1 MELKPRAKHKS
12 EYSNKY
18 FILPVLIM
26 LLCFSTTTIAQDG
39 IFNKFE
45 DNILS
50 LKTTIPLTLGWGW
63 TTYEVL
69 KDPNNFYGTTESR
82 GINVNLWADHLH
94 YGYGLHLLGTYLHTY
109 QSSFYH
115 KLPNGLRLLFCLGSV
130 IQLDDMYQHLYLQK
144 NDGFNLN
151 NGSNKGSQIAGSPLH
166 RFFYSWMLREDH
178 NENWKVMLDL
188 IHVLGITFSAGYY
201 QGPALEVS
209 YHLLTLGRS
218 GPSIKFDNTFGFMR
232 DLQTELALEQ
242 VVAGLSLV
250 YRMNDWVTLNV
261 GAGQRLYN
269 NNPEYLET
277 GAVFYYGLKIG

>member
-1 MELKPRAKHKS
+1 MELQTGTKHKS
-12 EYSNKY
+12 EYAIRY
-18 FILPVLIM
+18 AILPI
-26 LLCFSTTTIAQDG
+26 LCSFLCLSKGAIAQNT
-39 IFNKFE
+39 IFSKLE

-69 KDPNNFYGTTESR
+69 SDPDNFYGTTETR
-82 GINVNLWADHLH
+82 GIHVNLWAEHLH

-130 IQLDDMYQHLYLQK
+130 IQLDDMYQHLYMQK

-151 NGSNKGSQIAGSPLH
+151 NGWNKSSQLARSPLH
-166 RFFYSWMLREDH
+166 TFFYSYMLREDY
-178 NENWKVMLDL
+178 NENWKVMLNL
-188 IHVLGITFSAGYY
+188 IHVLGITVSAGYY

-218 GPSIKFDNTFGFMR
+218 GPSIKFDNTFSFIR

-242 VVAGLSLV
+242 IVVGLSLV
-250 YRMNDWVTLNV
+250 YRMNDWITLSV
-261 GAGQRLYN
+261 GAGPRLYN
-269 NNPEYLET
+269 NNPEYLKT
-277 GAVFYYGLKIG
+277 GSVFYYGLKIG